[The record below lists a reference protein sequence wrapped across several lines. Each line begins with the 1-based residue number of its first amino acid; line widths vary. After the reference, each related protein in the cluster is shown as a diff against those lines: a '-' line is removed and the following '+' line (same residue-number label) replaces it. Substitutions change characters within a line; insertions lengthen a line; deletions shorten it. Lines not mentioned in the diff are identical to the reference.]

1 MQLLLDRGA
10 KVNVVGGSFHT
21 ALHAAAHQGH
31 ENIVNMLL
39 EAEAD
44 VGIVG
49 GKYGSAL
56 DAATLNGHVNVVE
69 RLRNAE
75 REREEAIPELVP
87 MDVVCSSP
95 THSDGGQQIAV

>member
-1 MQLLLDRGA
+1 MD
-10 KVNVVGGSFHT
+10 GSFHT

-31 ENIVNMLL
+31 ENIMEMLL

-44 VGIVG
+44 VRIVG

-56 DAATLNGHVNVVE
+56 DAAILNGHVNVVE

-75 REREEAIPELVP
+75 REREEVIPELVP
-87 MDVVCSSP
+87 VHV
-95 THSDGGQQIAV
+95 